1 MDLDPVPAVECLL
14 NELAQAPRHSAAR
27 ERGAAIIRPLPQR
40 SWIMSLL
47 LLSPVFRLAQPRPL
61 PFVPLRALPPLVA
74 NPATGPSA
82 TRPAAL
88 RERSRK

>member
-1 MDLDPVPAVECLL
+1 
-14 NELAQAPRHSAAR
+14 
-27 ERGAAIIRPLPQR
+27 
-40 SWIMSLL
+40 MSLL